1 MDPKIA
7 VFLVNIPKMNMRL
20 EKLQRMEAINQEDKA
35 YSMSKRIC
43 TFQIGKRKPE
53 NKIPIVFQVLI
64 DRIITNLS
72 EHQSSSSLQLY

>member
-20 EKLQRMEAINQEDKA
+20 EKLQRMETINQEDKA
-35 YSMSKRIC
+35 YSMSKK
-43 TFQIGKRKPE
+43 IGKRKPE
-53 NKIPIVFQVLI
+53 NKIPIVLQVLI